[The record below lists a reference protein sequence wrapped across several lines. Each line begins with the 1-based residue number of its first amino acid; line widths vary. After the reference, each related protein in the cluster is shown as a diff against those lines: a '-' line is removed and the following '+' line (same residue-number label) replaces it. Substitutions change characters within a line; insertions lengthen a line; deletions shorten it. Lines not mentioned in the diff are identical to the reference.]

1 MNLYFFSFGCK
12 VNQVEFENLKMEAIL
27 NNINITKDISIA
39 DFIIVNS
46 CAVTEQAVN
55 KLIFFIKKMKKN
67 YPNAKILVTG
77 CAAELKKEELK
88 NNFVDLI
95 VTNAGKSNLLS
106 YIKEQKDFLKSVA
119 FEEKFENV
127 GIAGSLDK
135 TRGFLKIQDG
145 CNSFC
150 SYCIIPTLR
159 GKPRSKQIDEVKDE
173 FKTLLQKDF
182 KEIVLVG
189 IHIGKYGLDLNVKLY
204 DLLKTLVKIKGDYR
218 IRLSSLE
225 VTEISEE
232 IINLIK
238 NNPTKICR
246 HFHIPLQS
254 GSDTILKRMNRD
266 YLSKDY
272 INTVKKIKYK
282 IPEVTIGSDVIVGF
296 PGETEENFKETLNTL
311 EEAAISYLHVFPFSL
326 REGTKAFE
334 MDNKID
340 ERVISERAKI
350 LRKYGEAYKFNA
362 AKKFAN
368 KTLRVL
374 TEKNNKGLTDNY
386 FQVIFPKDIEKNQ
399 FINAKIFGVQIDGVL
414 AGVNT
419 NE

>member
-173 FKTLLQKDF
+173 FKTLLQKGF